1 MSVSSVT
8 GVSPSSAA
16 NDSRTGPIRMPKQ
29 KLGQE
34 DFLKILSVQFQHQDP
49 MKPME
54 DTAFIAQMAQFTS
67 LEQMTQMRKD
77 QQILTGSAYLG
88 RNVTVQDENGKPVT
102 GLVTALDNSGKEL
115 ALIIGDKSFPL
126 SAVKRIEPAIT
137 TSTTTTTTPTGTQT
151 PAA

>member
-1 MSVSSVT
+1 MSVSAVT

-16 NDSRTGPIRMPKQ
+16 NDSRTGPVRTPKQ
-29 KLGQE
+29 VLGQE
-34 DFLKILSVQFQHQDP
+34 DFLKILSVQFQQQDP

-67 LEQMTQMRKD
+67 LEQMTQLRKD
-77 QQILTGSAYLG
+77 QQMLTANAYLG

-102 GLVTALDNSGKEL
+102 GLVSALDNSGKEL
-115 ALIIGDKSFPL
+115 ALIIGDKSYPL
-126 SAVKRIEPAIT
+126 SAVKRIEPAT
-137 TSTTTTTTPTGTQT
+137 PSTNTPPPTTQT